1 MSAYRSIHRA
11 THVILERGRIVD
23 ASRSIP
29 GGPDSGACDKAAV
42 REDVRC
48 DELVAIES
56 IRLEVAITRSARYVG
71 DTHLAP
77 TLSGYHFLTG
87 DAAVNPRT
95 NKANRPRTLIVC
107 DR

>member
-1 MSAYRSIHRA
+1 M
-11 THVILERGRIVD
+11 ILERGRIVD

-29 GGPDSGACDKAAV
+29 CGPDSGACDKAAV
-42 REDVRC
+42 REDVRG

-87 DAAVNPRT
+87 DAAVSPKTIRVT
-95 NKANRPRTLIVC
+95 RLRTLMVR